1 MELYIL
7 IIAGVIIY
15 GFLSNRNSKR
25 ITYSDESGERKTES
39 LQRRKSRKF
48 LTVEKPENFEITPEI
63 KNILDLMD
71 STQQNIFLTGKA
83 GTGKSTLLRH
93 FRATT
98 SKSHAVVAPTGIAA
112 INVQGQTIHSFFGF
126 RVGVTLGSVRFVSY
140 EKLKVLRSL
149 ETLIIDEIS
158 MVRADLLDCIDKSLQ
173 INRRS
178 KLPFGG
184 VQVIAIGDPY
194 QLPPVVTATEEKFIQ
209 RTYGAPHFFNAISYK
224 TGNFTTR
231 ELTKVYRQ
239 SDNVFI
245 DILNAIRTG
254 DQSESHIS
262 QLNSLTGSNKPTDSS
277 IKLVTTNK
285 MAQMI
290 NQSQLDKIQSE
301 VMVYTAQVSGNFSE
315 KAAPT
320 AIELGLKEGARI
332 MLLNNDKDGRW
343 VNGDVG
349 LIIGLGKSSVKV
361 KFEDGTYEDVEP
373 NIWENIQ
380 FEYDEETK
388 KIEPVVVGKFVQLPI
403 KLAWAVTIHKSQGK
417 TYDNV
422 HIDFGSGTFAP
433 GQAYVAL
440 SRVTSL
446 NGLSF
451 ESPILPD
458 DVLIDEVVKSFMMPD
473 SVKKVPA
480 PAQKDSRSKATEQ
493 KQTSVAKSDINK
505 LKFFIQNAERYATG
519 TKKSKEKVN
528 HAIKVFS
535 LIKDSLSDNEV
546 KAYESALK
554 RYKSRL
560 VR

>member
-1 MELYIL
+1 MIF
-7 IIAGVIIY
+7 AGVIIY
-15 GFLSNRNSKR
+15 GVLSSRKSKG
-25 ITYSDESGERKTES
+25 ITYTDQSGEKKTES

-48 LTVEKPENFEITPEI
+48 LTVNKPEGFNITPEI
-63 KNILDLMD
+63 RSILDLMD
-71 STQQNIFLTGKA
+71 NTKQNVFLTGKA

-98 SKSHAVVAPTGIAA
+98 NKNHAVVAPTGIAA

-126 RVGVTLGSVRFVSY
+126 RIGVTLGSVRPVSY
-140 EKLKVLRSL
+140 EKLKVIRNL

-158 MVRADLLDCIDKSLQ
+158 MVRADLLDCIDKALR
-173 INRRS
+173 INRRNT
-178 KLPFGG
+178 LPFGG

-194 QLPPVVTATEEKFIQ
+194 QLPPVVTASEEKFIQ
-209 RTYGAPHFFNAISYK
+209 RTYGAPHFFNAMSYK
-224 TGNFTTR
+224 TSNFTTR

-239 SDNVFI
+239 SDGVFI

-254 DQSESHIS
+254 DHSESHIN
-262 QLNSLTGSNKPTDSS
+262 QLNSLTRSNRPTDSS
-277 IKLVTTNK
+277 IKLVTTNN

-290 NQSQLDKIQSE
+290 NQSQLDLIQSE
-301 VMVYTAQVSGNFSE
+301 AAHYSAQVSGNFSE

-320 AIELGLKEGARI
+320 AIDLYLKEGARV
-332 MLLNNDKDGRW
+332 MLLNNDREGRW

-349 LIIGLGKSSVKV
+349 LIIGLSKSSVKV

-380 FEYDEETK
+380 FEFDEETQ
-388 KIEPVVVGKFVQLPI
+388 KIEPVIVGKFVQLPV

-417 TYDNV
+417 TYEYV

-451 ESPILPD
+451 ETPILPN
-458 DVLIDEVVKSFMMPD
+458 DVLIDKAVKIFMVPELIK
-473 SVKKVPA
+473 KKVTSLVDKEDVDIA
-480 PAQKDSRSKATEQ
+480 REQ
-493 KQTSVAKSDINK
+493 KQDDIAKSDINK

-519 TKKSKEKVN
+519 TKKSKEKVE
-528 HAIKVFS
+528 HSIKVFNAMKNNLS
-535 LIKDSLSDNEV
+535 DDEIKDF
-546 KAYESALK
+546 ESALK
-554 RYKSRL
+554 RYKGKLLS
-560 VR
+560 